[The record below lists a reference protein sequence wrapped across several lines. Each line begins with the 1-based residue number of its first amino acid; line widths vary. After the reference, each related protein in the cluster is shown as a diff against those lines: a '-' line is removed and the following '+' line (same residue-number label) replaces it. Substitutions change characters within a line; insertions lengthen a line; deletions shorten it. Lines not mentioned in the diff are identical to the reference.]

1 MRSIQIRVQISAR
14 LPEQI
19 LLKIRLR
26 LHEERFSPDWS
37 SGKMASLP
45 YARTDHRRNI
55 CRKVEAV
62 CSEMTVAEM
71 AAEEIVGDEK
81 TEKPESDVKN
91 SQ

>member
-1 MRSIQIRVQISAR
+1 
-14 LPEQI
+14 
-19 LLKIRLR
+19 
-26 LHEERFSPDWS
+26 
-37 SGKMASLP
+37 MASLP